1 MTRPSWPRP
10 SSAVRRACL
19 SAEPTQQQLDAAL
32 ELRRET
38 WLFDDQIAHE
48 VGLDGA
54 TLRAVISRGMRD
66 EPHTMCAQFAAQ
78 YIQASN
84 DLEGQALARVQSGIK
99 GWEASAWLLERWA
112 PRRWGK
118 LVPSGGPREKV
129 DIGDLID
136 EIAARQRTL
145 SELMAAPPPELLD
158 AMRANAAHL
167 LPLLGSESG
176 VTPKGDGALVTDD

>member
-1 MTRPSWPRP
+1 LPS
-10 SSAVRRACL
+10 
-19 SAEPTQQQLDAAL
+19 EPTRGQLDAAL
-32 ELRRET
+32 ELRRTT

-66 EPHTMCAQFAAQ
+66 DPDTMCAQFAAN

-84 DLEGQALARVQSGIK
+84 DVEAGALSRVQTGIK
-99 GWEASAWLLERWA
+99 GWESSAWLLERWA

-118 LVPSGGPREKV
+118 LVPVGGPREKV
-129 DIGDLID
+129 DIGELID

-145 SELMAAPPPELLD
+145 DELMGAPPPELIE
-158 AMRANAAHL
+158 AMRANKDALMML
-167 LPLLGSESG
+167 LCAESE
-176 VTPKGDGALVTDD
+176 VTPGGD

>member
-1 MTRPSWPRP
+1 
-10 SSAVRRACL
+10 
-19 SAEPTQQQLDAAL
+19 
-32 ELRRET
+32 
-38 WLFDDQIAHE
+38 

-66 EPHTMCAQFAAQ
+66 DPSTMCAQFAAN

-84 DLEGQALARVQSGIK
+84 DIELKALDRVSCGIK

-118 LVPSGGPREKV
+118 LVPVGGPREKV
-129 DIGDLID
+129 DIGELID

-145 SELMAAPPPELLD
+145 SELFAAPTPEMLE
-158 AMRANAAHL
+158 AMRANAATL
-167 LPLLGSESG
+167 APLLCAESG
-176 VTPKGDGALVTDD
+176 VTPTGESAKGSDE

>member
-1 MTRPSWPRP
+1 MT
-10 SSAVRRACL
+10 
-19 SAEPTQQQLDAAL
+19 EPTRQQLEAAL
-32 ELRRET
+32 ALRRDT

-54 TLRAVISRGMRD
+54 TLRATISKGMRD
-66 EPHTMCAQFAAQ
+66 DPSTMAAQFAAN

-84 DLEGQALARVQSGIK
+84 DLESQALERVQSGIK
-99 GWEASAWLLERWA
+99 GWESSAWLLERWA

-118 LVPSGGPREKV
+118 LVPVGGPREKV
-129 DIGDLID
+129 DISELID

-158 AMRANAAHL
+158 AMRAHREAL
-167 LPLLGSESG
+167 MPLLCAE
-176 VTPKGDGALVTDD
+176 TAITQQGDGADGGNG

>member
-1 MTRPSWPRP
+1 LQS
-10 SSAVRRACL
+10 
-19 SAEPTQQQLDAAL
+19 EPTRQQLDAAL
-32 ELRRET
+32 ELRRNT

-54 TLRAVISRGMRD
+54 TLRATISRGMRD
-66 EPHTMCAQFAAQ
+66 DPSTMFAQFAAN

-84 DLEGQALARVQSGIK
+84 DIELKALDRVQSGIK

-118 LVPSGGPREKV
+118 LVPVGGPREKV
-129 DIGDLID
+129 DIGELID

-145 SELMAAPPPELLD
+145 SELMASPPPELLE
-158 AMRANAAHL
+158 AMRANASTLA
-167 LPLLGSESG
+167 PLLCAES
-176 VTPKGDGALVTDD
+176 VITPKGD

>member
-1 MTRPSWPRP
+1 MT
-10 SSAVRRACL
+10 
-19 SAEPTQQQLDAAL
+19 EPTRQQLESAL
-32 ELRRET
+32 ALRRDT

-54 TLRAVISRGMRD
+54 TLRAIISKGMRD
-66 EPHTMCAQFAAQ
+66 DPSTLAAQFASN

-84 DLEGQALARVQSGIK
+84 DLESQALERVQSGIK
-99 GWEASAWLLERWA
+99 GWESSAWLLERWA

-118 LVPSGGPREKV
+118 LVPVGGPREKV
-129 DIGDLID
+129 DISELID

-158 AMRANAAHL
+158 AMRAHREAL
-167 LPLLGSESG
+167 MPLLCAETTI
-176 VTPKGDGALVTDD
+176 TPQGDGAK